1 MACLEFII
9 SYMDDVKRDFFSRT
23 IICLF
28 RNFNFFFIKES
39 SQNFFHWNWNFT
51 GETGI
56 NPTQI
61 RRFEKMEK
69 SAIVEKSKRTTYR
82 LTAEFKEKN
91 NLKIVE
97 LK

>member
-1 MACLEFII
+1 MLNEIFLVVRLFVYSETLI
-9 SYMDDVKRDFFSRT
+9 S
-23 IICLF
+23 
-28 RNFNFFFIKES
+28 FFIKES

-56 NPTQI
+56 NSTQI
-61 RRFEKMEK
+61 RRFEKIEK
-69 SAIVEKSKRTTYR
+69 SAIVEKPKRRTYR

>member
-1 MACLEFII
+1 MLNEIFLVVRLFVYSETLI
-9 SYMDDVKRDFFSRT
+9 S
-23 IICLF
+23 
-28 RNFNFFFIKES
+28 FFIKES

-51 GETGI
+51 GESI
-56 NPTQI
+56 NPTQV